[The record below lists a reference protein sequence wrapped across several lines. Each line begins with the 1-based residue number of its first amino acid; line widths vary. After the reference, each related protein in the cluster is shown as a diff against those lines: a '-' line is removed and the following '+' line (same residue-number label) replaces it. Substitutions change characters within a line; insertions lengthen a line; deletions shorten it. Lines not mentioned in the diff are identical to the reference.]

1 MMSQRP
7 GGEERVRTS
16 KLISHVSTEEVV
28 TREGSQRM
36 SRVLDPRLEI
46 DRAGGRG
53 PDRGQ
58 QFDLPLR
65 QPGRHPY
72 ERRPS
77 VGMTE
82 KPDGVLFVDLHAQ
95 VEALEPAISEAIAS
109 VIGRTAFILGAEVA
123 ELEHEFADYCG
134 VSHAVG
140 LDSGFSALELGLR
153 ALNIGPGDEVITQ
166 ANTFCATV
174 SAIMQAGGTPVLV
187 DCDERG
193 GIDPAALEASVGD
206 RTRAV
211 IPVYLFGRIGDIDTV
226 LEVASRLGLLVLE
239 DACQAIGALLD
250 GRRAG
255 SFGDAAAFS
264 FYPGKNLGAFGDAG
278 MLVAG
283 TGEVVDWAARVR
295 HYGQA
300 LKYDHRELPL
310 NRRLDTIQAAVLL
323 VKLPHLDDWNHRR
336 EWLADAYRERLA
348 DLPIELPQA
357 EAPGRHV
364 YHLFVIQADN
374 RDALRDGLEADGIE
388 TGIHYPTPTHLL
400 PAFSDL
406 GYRQGQFPRTEAM
419 ATRMLSLPMYPEMTI
434 ESVDR
439 VTESIRRFYG
449 G

>member
-1 MMSQRP
+1 MSP
-7 GGEERVRTS
+7 GVS
-16 KLISHVSTEEVV
+16 IS
-28 TREGSQRM
+28 
-36 SRVLDPRLEI
+36 
-46 DRAGGRG
+46 GGRG

-58 QFDLPLR
+58 RFDLPLR
-65 QPGRHPY
+65 QPSRHPY

-77 VGMTE
+77 VGITE
-82 KPDGVLFVDLHAQ
+82 KPDGVLFVDLRAQ
-95 VEALEPAISEAIAS
+95 VEALEPALSEAIAS
-109 VIGRTAFILGAEVA
+109 VISRTAFILGAEVA

-134 VSHAVG
+134 VSRAVG

-153 ALNIGPGDEVITQ
+153 ALDVGPGDEVITQ

-193 GIDPAALEASVGD
+193 GIDPAALEASIGD

-211 IPVYLFGRIGDIDTV
+211 IPVHLFGRIGDIDAV

-239 DACQAIGALLD
+239 DACQAHGALLD

-283 TGEVVDWAARVR
+283 TGKVVDWVARVR

-300 LKYDHRELPL
+300 RKYDHRVLPL

-323 VKLPHLDDWNHRR
+323 SEATPSRRLEPPPRMACRCLP
-336 EWLADAYRERLA
+336 
-348 DLPIELPQA
+348 
-357 EAPGRHV
+357 
-364 YHLFVIQADN
+364 
-374 RDALRDGLEADGIE
+374 
-388 TGIHYPTPTHLL
+388 
-400 PAFSDL
+400 
-406 GYRQGQFPRTEAM
+406 
-419 ATRMLSLPMYPEMTI
+419 
-434 ESVDR
+434 
-439 VTESIRRFYG
+439 
-449 G
+449 